1 MNNVVIQTN
10 SEEQTGDF
18 ARQCANNAQIG
29 DVFLLNGPLG
39 AGKSVFARAFIQH
52 LVGSDVEVPSPTF
65 TLLQTY
71 STPKSPL
78 WHFDLYRLEDP
89 EEIYELGWE
98 DAIQN
103 HILLIEWP
111 TKLGHLKPKNY
122 KEINIKPT
130 DDTSRKI
137 TLNQITD
144 ENNDK

>member
-1 MNNVVIQTN
+1 MNNVVIQTK

-29 DVFLLNGPLG
+29 DIFLLNGPLG
-39 AGKSVFARAFIQH
+39 TGKSVFARAFIQH
-52 LVGSDVEVPSPTF
+52 LAGSGIEVPSPTF

-71 STPKSPL
+71 STAKSPL

-111 TKLGHLKPKNY
+111 ERLGHLKPKHY
-122 KEINIKPT
+122 KEINIEPT
-130 DDTSRKI
+130 DTQTRTI

-144 ENNDK
+144 EHNDK